1 MADGKEAAAKEASLV
16 QQRHD
21 QAMLELQVGS
31 SAQNHQRST
40 HAAHLSQVVS

>member
-31 SAQNHQRST
+31 PAQKGQRSG
-40 HAAHLSQVVS
+40 HARHFSQVV

>member
-21 QAMLELQVGS
+21 QAMLELQVRS
-31 SAQNHQRST
+31 LAQNSPISAHAVRS
-40 HAAHLSQVVS
+40 SQIA

>member
-1 MADGKEAAAKEASLV
+1 MADGKEAAAKETSLV

-31 SAQNHQRST
+31 SPQNSPTST
-40 HAAHLSQVVS
+40 HALHLSQVV

>member
-1 MADGKEAAAKEASLV
+1 MVDGKEAAVKEASLV

-31 SAQNHQRST
+31 SAQNRTISK
-40 HAAHLSQVVS
+40 HAVHLSQVV

>member
-21 QAMLELQVGS
+21 QALLELQVDS
-31 SAQNHQRST
+31 SAQNRPVS
-40 HAAHLSQVVS
+40 AHVICLSQVV

>member
-1 MADGKEAAAKEASLV
+1 MVDGKEAAAKEASLV

-31 SAQNHQRST
+31 SAQTCQESG
-40 HAAHLSQVVS
+40 HAGCIS